1 MASNDVSMALVP
13 PSLEEPKYGGYTR
26 FEIELEFVQSLANPF
41 YLNHLASQ
49 KLLNDPAF
57 VVYLA
62 YLQYWSRP
70 PYIKYLNY
78 PGPTLKH
85 LELLQEERFR
95 QEIISPD
102 LVQAL
107 AAEGV
112 KASVEWHKDEAKD
125 SVPDHMI
132 TSRD

>member
-1 MASNDVSMALVP
+1 MASSDVPMAMTQDP
-13 PSLEEPKYGGYTR
+13 PSPEAEPKYGGFTR

-41 YLNHLASQ
+41 YLNHLAAQ
-49 KLLNDPAF
+49 KVLNDPAF
-57 VVYLA
+57 IAYLA
-62 YLQYWSRP
+62 YLRYWSRP

-95 QEIISPD
+95 QDIISPD
-102 LVQAL
+102 LAQVL

-112 KASVEWHKDEAKD
+112 KASVEWHKDE
-125 SVPDHMI
+125 
-132 TSRD
+132 

>member
-1 MASNDVSMALVP
+1 M
-13 PSLEEPKYGGYTR
+13 
-26 FEIELEFVQSLANPF
+26 QSLANPY
-41 YLNHLASQ
+41 YLNHLASL

-57 VVYLA
+57 VAYLA

-95 QEIISPD
+95 QDIISPE
-102 LVQAL
+102 LVQIL
-107 AAEGV
+107 VAEGV
-112 KASVEWHKDEAKD
+112 KASVEWHKDE
-125 SVPDHMI
+125 
-132 TSRD
+132 

>member
-1 MASNDVSMALVP
+1 MASSDVVMTQEA
-13 PSLEEPKYGGYTR
+13 PSPEAEPKYGGFTR

-49 KLLNDPAF
+49 KFLNDPAF
-57 VVYLA
+57 IAYLA

-95 QEIISPD
+95 QDIISPD

-112 KASVEWHKDEAKD
+112 KASVEWHKDE
-125 SVPDHMI
+125 
-132 TSRD
+132 